1 MTLHANVRAL
11 LFAAVILA
19 AGGAFAFSAVP
30 KASGKALGVTRGKSF
45 SSGLVFVNGKY
56 LEPPYVV
63 ERWGTGI
70 RINGTPVSG
79 QIVDWNS
86 FLRTQQGVKVV
97 RSAEEPTPP
106 PDAAAVAP
114 APEPAESANDDEAIS
129 LDDLFDDDPKPAKS
143 GSSGRSGLSSVRK
156 PVVSVARPRP
166 TVEYALEGEFVPN
179 EASKALL
186 AKVNDARTEIDRIL
200 RAGGFVFFGDSYS
213 RVVGDSRTL
222 MKMLEVLPGLLQN
235 SASLEAFRAG
245 VRSASLI
252 YLSEPICE
260 DLYRN
265 RLDYR
270 KLRAR
275 QRRLEQSRQ
284 WDQALEG
291 IGDSL
296 F

>member
-1 MTLHANVRAL
+1 MTLHASVRAL

-19 AGGAFAFSAVP
+19 AGGAYAFSAVP
-30 KASGKALGVTRGKSF
+30 GASGKALGVTRGKPF
-45 SSGLVFVNGKY
+45 SSGVVFVNGKY

-86 FLRTQQGVKVV
+86 FLRTQPGVKAI
-97 RSAEEPTPP
+97 RAAEEPSPSE
-106 PDAAAVAP
+106 ASAP
-114 APEPAESANDDEAIS
+114 APVSGPAASPVEEDEMS
-129 LDDLFDDDPKPAKS
+129 LDDLFDDDPKPAQPVA
-143 GSSGRSGLSSVRK
+143 SGRSASSPVRR
-156 PVVSVARPRP
+156 PSVPARPRP
-166 TVEYALEGEFVPN
+166 AVEYAIEGEFVPN

-186 AKVNDARTEIDRIL
+186 AKINDARTEIDRIL
-200 RAGGFVFFGDSYS
+200 RTGGFVFFGDSYS

-222 MKMLEVLPGLLQN
+222 MKMLEVLPGLLQR

-245 VRSASLI
+245 VRAANLI

-275 QRRLEQSRQ
+275 YRRLEQSRQ
-284 WDQALEG
+284 WDQALED
-291 IGDSL
+291 IGGSL